1 LKEYRKRLSLNN
13 TGLSHSPPQSATQS
27 RSLYNNGNGNDFAFA
42 FPKFG
47 DLPGSFLNNGSIAK
61 TTSPTSLNQRPASA
75 SSTNFPTA
83 VRKSSSSS
91 TISKSPTS
99 TNGATPLFGNGGP
112 YKAPANKFNSNDFSE
127 LNGLFSPSILQNA
140 SRSNSADYISYPR
153 STVPSANGAAKQGS
167 INSTNGQAHMANG
180 RQGST
185 ISVNSPSSSMSHGAL
200 DSSCG
205 TTPESSA
212 DSPDNRKSSE
222 TTLNTIKEET
232 KRQNDIG
239 GKEAFC
245 NEWAKACDKTA
256 NPFPP
261 ISKESNNA
269 LAPSNFVHSPAADVN
284 GFNWM
289 AQQNDGQ
296 FDPVLFGDYRDPQDN
311 VLSNNTFGDFFN
323 DAFPLQDFGSP
334 YNTGEFTSPQP
345 KRDLMQE
352 IEVVKNGG
360 PEEVVPKEQNKK
372 MIGCDKLW
380 FVPSHF

>member
-1 LKEYRKRLSLNN
+1 
-13 TGLSHSPPQSATQS
+13 
-27 RSLYNNGNGNDFAFA
+27 
-42 FPKFG
+42 
-47 DLPGSFLNNGSIAK
+47 
-61 TTSPTSLNQRPASA
+61 
-75 SSTNFPTA
+75 
-83 VRKSSSSS
+83 V
-91 TISKSPTS
+91 
-99 TNGATPLFGNGGP
+99 
-112 YKAPANKFNSNDFSE
+112 PANKFNSNDFSE

-140 SRSNSADYISYPR
+140 SRSNSADYMSYPR

-245 NEWAKACDKTA
+245 DEWAKACDKTA

-261 ISKESNNA
+261 ISTEPNNA

-323 DAFPLQDFGSP
+323 DAFPLQDFESP

-380 FVPSHF
+380 FVPSHFYGKAQPLIPSDRPRIKALKEDQRDEFDMDKLCAELKKKAVCSQSGAVIDEMEVERVLARAGSKPATQLDDWLK